1 MFLFAGDGDDP
12 CCWTFGTRGETLA
25 ALGAAGPLDTGDE
38 LAARVDDLLSPPGIG
53 EPEGV
58 PVEPEADPNDIGD
71 GEVEAGEPDCC
82 CRGAVVGNLVCSIFG
97 GQLVFGNLVFGSV
110 LFATPF
116 FWQ

>member
-1 MFLFAGDGDDP
+1 MISRTWLNSCKQYLHLFLFAGDGDDP

-53 EPEGV
+53 EPRGV

-71 GEVEAGEPDCC
+71 GEVETGEPDCC
-82 CRGAVVGNLVCSIFG
+82 CRGAIVGNLA
-97 GQLVFGNLVFGSV
+97 L
-110 LFATPF
+110 
-116 FWQ
+116 